1 MIKIQFSHRR
11 NNGHKIVDEKTF
23 SLLKNYAEEVG
34 NQEKFNTPHGALVF
48 LEQLIDS
55 HRYLRKKMQK
65 SQAELRGELDKIRKM
80 VHDAEMDSTW
90 VKWETLRNYSL
101 NDIVNKIG
109 LES

>member
-1 MIKIQFSHRR
+1 
-11 NNGHKIVDEKTF
+11 
-23 SLLKNYAEEVG
+23 
-34 NQEKFNTPHGALVF
+34 
-48 LEQLIDS
+48 
-55 HRYLRKKMQK
+55 MQK

>member
-1 MIKIQFSHRR
+1 MTTM
-11 NNGHKIVDEKTF
+11 DEKTF
-23 SLLKNYAEEVG
+23 NLLKNYSEEISSLDRI
-34 NQEKFNTPHGALVF
+34 QTPHGALVF

-90 VKWETLRNYSL
+90 IKWETLRNYSL